1 MTNKRKIIYIM
12 IGLLLLVFSTISVVY
27 ASSIDDKYNNIEQYK
42 SYMHDS
48 NWTFAN
54 TSIMMNYLSNFLFGI
69 AKAIASITDFFLKAL
84 YQSDAINNI
93 VDLLGDTS
101 STIYN
106 NIFGK
111 YGILLFFIG
120 AVIAGI
126 RYMVSA
132 HRGVKDIFQLVLL
145 IGICTLWV
153 SNASTI
159 IKSANEFS
167 NDIQA
172 TIATSGDKLLGTDE
186 KLDSS
191 DILREKFFNQ
201 AVEQPFLLL
210 NFNELDKEKVNNNPN
225 FKGEDGKSRIDSLL
239 VQRDK
244 DSEQKYL
251 EEYEFA
257 DEKKL
262 NKEKRDKQ
270 NYYISDD
277 VVTHKLT
284 VSFLSVVMNLI
295 LMLPFNVIAFF
306 NFITQIQ
313 IVFYV
318 LIVPFTLLASYLPFM
333 RMSYISV
340 FKNLFSLYAIKAM
353 LGLVILFVSLVMNL
367 TRKIMESS
375 QATPVTIY
383 TTSTILLV
391 VSLFAMWKN
400 RKQILSVLSAG
411 GVGNIGM
418 STFNG
423 MMKKPRFSTAQGSG
437 SSTNNQ
443 EMNKQESLY
452 QDKKSPE
459 ETLDSPQV
467 RERYNYDEVERTPQ
481 QIEDQQIERKEIVQ
495 EILGNKINVQS
506 DLPGEQREL
515 NRQFSNQNVER
526 TSQVEYN
533 QDRSDT
539 IIRGQDYNY
548 DNYRTSQAE
557 YIENSNQGIN
567 QNYNNEKYDYNVERT
582 LQREYNYQ
590 DTNDYDNYRTSQ
602 NDYTENVRPERQ
614 INREMNNFER
624 KDVYDDYSSLQQS
637 HEFQNN
643 QREEQQVERNNLRQ
657 QNNSVEV
664 NRVDRNYK
672 ETQIRTTQKIN
683 QEMKQSDY
691 NWEEK
696 EIKDS

>member
-1 MTNKRKIIYIM
+1 MTKKSKIIYIM
-12 IGLLLLVFSTISVVY
+12 ISLLLFIFSTISIVY
-27 ASSIDDKYNNIEQYK
+27 ASSIDDKYNSLEQYQ
-42 SYMHDS
+42 SYIYDEAKLLKTASLS
-48 NWTFAN
+48 NMIA
-54 TSIMMNYLSNFLFGI
+54 NFLFGI
-69 AKAIASITDFFLKAL
+69 AKVVASITDFFLKML
-84 YQSDAINNI
+84 YDSDALNSI
-93 VDLLGDTS
+93 VNLLGDTS

-106 NIFGK
+106 NIFGR
-111 YGILLFFIG
+111 YGVLLFLIG
-120 AVIAGI
+120 GTVAGI

-167 NDIQA
+167 NDVQS
-172 TIATSGDKLLGTDE
+172 TIATSGDKLLGSDE
-186 KLDSS
+186 KLDGK
-191 DILREKFFNQ
+191 DILREKFFKQ

-210 NFNELDKEKVNNNPN
+210 NFNELDKEKVNSNSN
-225 FKGEDGKSRIDSLL
+225 FKSESGNRVDDLL
-239 VQRDK
+239 KFR
-244 DSEQKYL
+244 
-251 EEYEFA
+251 
-257 DEKKL
+257 
-262 NKEKRDKQ
+262 
-270 NYYISDD
+270 ISDD
-277 VVTHKLT
+277 QDKYIKEYELNDKDYKGESNQNYWVSTYSGTHKLT

-443 EMNKQESLY
+443 EMNKQENLY

-495 EILGNKINVQS
+495 ETSGNKINVQS

-582 LQREYNYQ
+582 PQREYNYQ
-590 DTNDYDNYRTSQ
+590 DINDYDNYRTSQ
-602 NDYTENVRPERQ
+602 NDYTENVRPKRQ